1 MKRIPILTMSLMF
14 LMIGTA
20 LMAQTGIDRYFDTYS
35 EDDRFTRISVS
46 SKMFSLFVNFEMDDP
61 DEQEVVETLSKL
73 KGMKMLIGNEVEDAK
88 SIFKSAVKLPS
99 GQMEELMSVTDNQRE
114 FRFFIT
120 ESNGMVSELLMVGYE
135 DNQVMMLSIV
145 GDIDLKQI
153 SALSKKMNIDGF
165 EHLKNIAQ

>member
-1 MKRIPILTMSLMF
+1 MKKISMLALCLM
-14 LMIGTA
+14 LCA
-20 LMAQTGIDRYFDTYS
+20 LGLKAQTAVDRYFEAYS

-61 DEQEVVETLSKL
+61 DEQDVVETLSKL
-73 KGMKMLIGNEVEDAK
+73 KGLKMLIGEEVADAK
-88 SIFKSAVKLPS
+88 GIFKDAVARPAAS
-99 GQMEELMSVTDNQRE
+99 MEELMSVTDKERE

-135 DNQVMMLSIV
+135 GQQVMMLSLV
-145 GDIDLKQI
+145 GDIDLKKI

-165 EHLKNIAQ
+165 EHLKNVAQ